1 VVNTST
7 KKGKKTKKVVLLGMI
22 IGLAKSSKRQFNIFL
37 LSVKRDFNHLDKYSI
52 SLRTW
57 NFEESVLCCWTELK
71 SGLLALH

>member
-1 VVNTST
+1 
-7 KKGKKTKKVVLLGMI
+7 MI

-57 NFEESVLCCWTELK
+57 NFEESVLCCWTE
-71 SGLLALH
+71 